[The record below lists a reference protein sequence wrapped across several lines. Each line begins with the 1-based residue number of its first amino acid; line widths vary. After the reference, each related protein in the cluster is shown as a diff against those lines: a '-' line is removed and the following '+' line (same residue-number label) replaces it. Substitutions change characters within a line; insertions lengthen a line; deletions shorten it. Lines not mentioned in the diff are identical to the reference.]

1 MSKTKIE
8 HVNRAFQWLVISG
21 ITSKPSA
28 EETEIALSIL
38 EDMMNEFKSR
48 NICSSYVFEETPN
61 PNTDSEIDDSRNNAV
76 GSCLAL
82 RLANLYGKEAPHT
95 LQKQATQS
103 LSAWSASVSKTNM
116 IQPPRN
122 QPKGSGNTFR
132 FSNWARFYRAGN
144 AAPISCTTFSLK
156 VDEVDFF
163 GVDFTPYLLDG
174 ATISS
179 FTVDSTNGIEVIQ
192 SVQNV
197 NIINLECKGVESGYQ
212 TVTITVTTSTGR
224 INPEVINFDIS

>member
-21 ITSKPSA
+21 ITSKPSP

-103 LSAWSASVSKTNM
+103 LSSWSASVSKTNM

-144 AAPISCTTFSLK
+144 PAP
-156 VDEVDFF
+156 
-163 GVDFTPYLLDG
+163 GTP
-174 ATISS
+174 
-179 FTVDSTNGIEVIQ
+179 
-192 SVQNV
+192 SVQRQ
-197 NIINLECKGVESGYQ
+197 LL
-212 TVTITVTTSTGR
+212 
-224 INPEVINFDIS
+224 